1 MQQDFTKLALEH
13 QAALTGYLRAHLVDH
28 GIAEEVIARRGI
40 GWDGE
45 HITVPVWRGSS
56 LSFFERW
63 ALDAIG
69 VPVDEVGFAAR
80 YPSDRFNEE
89 HETLVFAEGIHDCLI
104 FESMGIPAIAASGR
118 GLVFKTRDWTQLFKG
133 IPEVLIAVRCG
144 EKRSRRKYVLSRD
157 ELVTKMLVAL
167 PQARRIEW
175 PTSIG
180 RDEGAFEFFVRD
192 GRSAED
198 FLAL

>member
-1 MQQDFTKLALEH
+1 MYDFTKLALEY
-13 QAALTGYLRAHLVDH
+13 QGALSGYLRAHLVDH

-45 HITVPVWRGSS
+45 YVTVPVWRGRS

-63 ALDAIG
+63 SLDAIG
-69 VPVDEVGFAAR
+69 VPVNDVGYAVR

-89 HETLVFAEGIHDCLI
+89 HDTLVFAEGIHECLI
-104 FESMGIPAIAASGR
+104 FESMGIPAIAASGL
-118 GLVFKTRDWTQLFKG
+118 GLVFKTRDWKPILKDTSE
-133 IPEVLIAVRCG
+133 ILIAVRCG
-144 EKRSRRKYVLSRD
+144 EKRSRRTCVLSRD
-157 ELVTKMLVAL
+157 ELVTKILVAL
-167 PQARRIEW
+167 SQARRMEW

>member
-1 MQQDFTKLALEH
+1 M
-13 QAALTGYLRAHLVDH
+13 
-28 GIAEEVIARRGI
+28 
-40 GWDGE
+40 
-45 HITVPVWRGSS
+45 
-56 LSFFERW
+56 
-63 ALDAIG
+63 
-69 VPVDEVGFAAR
+69 
-80 YPSDRFNEE
+80 
-89 HETLVFAEGIHDCLI
+89 
-104 FESMGIPAIAASGR
+104 
-118 GLVFKTRDWTQLFKG
+118 FKTRDWKQLLKG

-144 EKRSRRKYVLSRD
+144 EKRSCRKYVLSRD